1 MTLQRFLLSAGLDK
15 KDRYQMNDSPAAQ
28 PLDHNL
34 FRKALSRFPTG
45 VGVAT
50 TVSASGQ
57 PRGMT
62 ISSFNSVSMTPPLIL
77 WSIGLEAA
85 CFEDFRQADKFAV
98 NILSAHQAEVSQT
111 FASAQ
116 EDRFTA
122 VDWSLSA
129 FGVPL
134 IHGAAAIFECQVW
147 ARYPGGDHDIIV
159 GEVRHLTDNDKTPLL
174 YGLGRLTSFPLEG

>member
-1 MTLQRFLLSAGLDK
+1 
-15 KDRYQMNDSPAAQ
+15 MNDSPAAQ

-85 CFEDFRQADKFAV
+85 CFEDFKTADKFAV
-98 NILSAHQAEVSQT
+98 NILSATPGRSQPNIRSCAGMT
-111 FASAQ
+111 DLPPSTGLYLHLACRLSTARQ
-116 EDRFTA
+116 RFLNVRSGPAIQVVTMT
-122 VDWSLSA
+122 SL
-129 FGVPL
+129 L
-134 IHGAAAIFECQVW
+134 
-147 ARYPGGDHDIIV
+147 ARYVISPIMTK
-159 GEVRHLTDNDKTPLL
+159 HLFFMVWD
-174 YGLGRLTSFPLEG
+174 G